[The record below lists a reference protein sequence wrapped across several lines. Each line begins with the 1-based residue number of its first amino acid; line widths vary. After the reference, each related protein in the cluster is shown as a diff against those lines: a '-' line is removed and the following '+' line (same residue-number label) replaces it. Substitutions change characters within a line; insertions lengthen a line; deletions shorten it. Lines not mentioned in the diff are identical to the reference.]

1 MKLIALL
8 SGKTDFKVK
17 KKDFKA
23 TFKKDKMSYFMEHFL
38 KECLMH
44 SEGNNSKLK
53 LWLRKYI
60 KQKLKYKVQWKT
72 LSYRETVSYV
82 FQNLVKEAVKKIS

>member
-8 SGKTDFKVK
+8 SGKTDFKVKK

-38 KECLMH
+38 KECLH

-53 LWLRKYI
+53 LWLQKYI

-72 LSYRETVSYV
+72 
-82 FQNLVKEAVKKIS
+82 II